1 MKRGRWTPS
10 IAALL
15 LIAGP
20 LAGQRRQETRQ
31 VLVLANYTET
41 AVLLPANPQQERS
54 FAVDAAEWVDISIVS
69 NSTTLE
75 VTLIDPSG
83 GLHPLGAT
91 DGIVRASYRGPSLS
105 PRAKPSY
112 EFELRNPP
120 PGMWKYR
127 VRETSSF
134 SDVRVV
140 IFSLISSSDLAA
152 ALLGGGRD
160 YPVNRPMTLGLVL
173 AVQEGGLPAPA
184 INSVQGEVQLERD
197 PAIPISFRDD
207 GAGNDEAAGDGVY
220 TAEFTL
226 RAPGRYVARANVSGT
241 RGGAPFQRSA
251 FASFTA
257 VSACGSLDRN
267 FQSRPRDTNNN
278 ARPDL
283 LDLIVNVNVTR
294 AGKFQVAAILSN
306 PGGSQQSTAMMDLTA
321 GSLRPA
327 TVAFPL
333 TALRLLGNGPYQLSE
348 LRLGCVESSEIRT
361 ADQLFDLGPT
371 VPFNLAAAERRGIEL
386 SGANTERAVD
396 TNNNRLFDRLEFN
409 VGLDLLLGTSYQW
422 SGALFDPKGVEID
435 FSSGSGSLAA
445 GRTAALL
452 QFSGAKIGRNAVD
465 GPYLV
470 RNFLIRGG
478 ESAVLPNVGQ
488 TQAYAYDSFEG
499 APARP
504 AGPRISTGGVVDA
517 ASFRQLLAPGTIA
530 SLFGTNLVTS
540 TAAASAIPLPLEL
553 AGVRVTV
560 NGLDAPL
567 FFVSPT
573 QINFQVPQETPL
585 GSIGIVVQRG
595 SSLSPPIIATVA
607 ANAPGIFTYQRV
619 AGSQDPI
626 VLHADGKLVTPTNP
640 AQAGEVLIAFGTG
653 MGELENAPPTGA
665 AAEARPLTRAKV
677 NPTVTVGGVAAESL
691 FAGWTPGFV
700 GLGQFNIRLPA
711 RLPSGSSLALII
723 RIGSAS
729 SQSVNLA
736 VR

>member
-1 MKRGRWTPS
+1 MRRGRWS
-10 IAALL
+10 LGIAALL
-15 LIAGP
+15 LSGGP
-20 LAGQRRQETRQ
+20 VAGQGRQETRQ
-31 VLVLANYTET
+31 VPLLASYVETVVLR
-41 AVLLPANPQQERS
+41 PASPQEERS
-54 FAVDAAEWVDISIVS
+54 FAVDAAARVYISILS

-75 VTLIDPSG
+75 VTLVDPGG

-91 DGIVRASYRGPSLS
+91 GVIVRASYRGLPLS
-105 PRAKPSY
+105 PTAKPSY

-120 PGMWKYR
+120 AGMWKYR

-140 IFSLISSSDLAA
+140 ILSMTSSSDIVAG
-152 ALLGGGRD
+152 LLGVGRD
-160 YPVNRPMTLGLVL
+160 YPVNRPMTLGLLL
-173 AVQEGGLPAPA
+173 ADAQGGVSSASIEA
-184 INSVQGEVQLERD
+184 EVQLEGQ
-197 PAIPISFRDD
+197 PAFPIGFRDD
-207 GAGNDEAAGDGVY
+207 GSGNDDAAGDGLY

-226 RAPGRYVARANVSGT
+226 RTPGKYVARANVSGT

-251 FASFTA
+251 VASFNA
-257 VSACGSLDRN
+257 VSPCGSLDRD

-278 ARPDL
+278 GRPDL

-306 PGGSQQSTAMMDLTA
+306 PGGSQQSTTMVDLTA

-348 LRLGCVESSEIRT
+348 LRLGCVEGSEIRT

-409 VGLDLLLGTSYQW
+409 VGMDLLLSTSYQW
-422 SGALFDPKGVEID
+422 SGALFDSKGVEID

-445 GRTAALL
+445 GHTTALL

-478 ESAVLPNVGQ
+478 DSAVLPNVGP
-488 TQAYAYDSFEG
+488 TLAYAYDAFEG
-499 APARP
+499 APVRA
-504 AGPRISTGGVVDA
+504 AGPRIGAGGAVDA
-517 ASFRQLLAPGTIA
+517 ASFRQTLAPGAIA
-530 SLFGTNLVTS
+530 SLFGTSLATS
-540 TAAASAIPLPLEL
+540 TGAAAALPLPLEL

-560 NGLDAPL
+560 DGLDAPL

-573 QINFQVPQETPL
+573 QINFQTPAEAL
-585 GSIGIVVQRG
+585 VGSVGVVVKRG
-595 SSLSPPIIATVA
+595 SSASPPAIVTVA
-607 ANAPGIFTYQRV
+607 ANAPAIFTYERV
-619 AGSQDPI
+619 AGTRDPI
-626 VLHADGKLVTPTNP
+626 VLHANGELVTPANP
-640 AQAGEVLIAFGTG
+640 ARAGEILIVFGTG
-653 MGELENAPPTGA
+653 IGELQNAPPSGA
-665 AAEARPLTRAKV
+665 AAPAQPLARARL
-677 NPTVTVGGVAAESL
+677 NPTVTIGGVAAESL
-691 FAGWTPGFV
+691 FAGLTPGFV
-700 GLGQFNIRLPA
+700 GLGQFNIRLPD
-711 RLPSGSSLALII
+711 RLPSGSSLPLII
-723 RIGSAS
+723 RIGTAS
-729 SQSVNLA
+729 SQTVNLA